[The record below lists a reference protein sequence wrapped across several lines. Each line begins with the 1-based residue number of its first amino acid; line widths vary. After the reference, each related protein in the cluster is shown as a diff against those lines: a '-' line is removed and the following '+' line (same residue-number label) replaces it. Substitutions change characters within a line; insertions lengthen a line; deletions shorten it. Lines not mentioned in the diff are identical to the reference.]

1 MTSNKIKVFAPAS
14 IANVS
19 CGFDIFGFALSGRQA
34 GIPELGDFVEVWFN
48 DAGKLIIESIT
59 GAEGLP
65 TEPELNVTTV
75 AAKAL
80 LDAVGEKRGV
90 SFSIQKTVMPG
101 SGLGSSSSAAV
112 AGAFAVNELLGN
124 PFTRKELLPFAGV
137 GEKLASNQ
145 LHFDNVAP
153 SLLGGFSVVR
163 CNKEMDVLSISYPKD
178 LWVVAAHQQIEIKTK
193 DAKHILGRTM
203 TISNAVIQW
212 GNVAG
217 LVLGLT
223 SNDYDLIGRSMVDM
237 LAEPKRSK
245 LIPHYDEAKEATLAA
260 GATGTNIAG
269 SGPTIFSFCR
279 GKEMAEKVMQAYK
292 KVFQPSGIEVN
303 YYQSQINPQGATRI

>member
-1 MTSNKIKVFAPAS
+1 MNKIKVFAPAS

-19 CGFDIFGFALSGRQA
+19 CGFDIFGFA
-34 GIPELGDFVEVWFN
+34 IPELGDFVEVWFN
-48 DAGKLIIESIT
+48 DAGKLIIESIS
-59 GAEGLP
+59 GADGLP

-75 AAKAL
+75 AAQAL
-80 LDAVGEKRGV
+80 LDAVGEKRGI
-90 SFSIQKTVMPG
+90 SFSIQKTVKPG

-124 PFTRKELLPFAGV
+124 PFTRKELLPFAGA

-153 SLLGGFSVVR
+153 SLLGGFCVVR
-163 CNKEMDVLSISYPKD
+163 SNVEMDVLSINYPKD
-178 LWVVAAHQQIEIKTK
+178 LWVVAAHPQVEIKTK
-193 DAKHILGRTM
+193 EAKRMLGQTM
-203 TISNAVIQW
+203 PISNAVIQW

-217 LVLGLT
+217 MVLGLT
-223 SNDYDLIGRSMVDM
+223 TNDYALLGRSMVDM

-260 GATGTNIAG
+260 GAIGTNIAG
-269 SGPTIFSFCR
+269 SGPTIFSFCQ
-279 GKEMAEKVMQAYK
+279 GKETAEKVIKTYK
-292 KVFQPSGIEVN
+292 KIFQSSGIEVN

>member
-1 MTSNKIKVFAPAS
+1 MTNNKIKVFAPAS

-19 CGFDIFGFALSGRQA
+19 CGFDVFGFA
-34 GIPELGDFVEVWFN
+34 IPKLGDFVEVWFN
-48 DAGKLIIESIT
+48 DTGKLIIESIT

-124 PFTRKELLPFAGV
+124 PFTRKELLPFAGA
-137 GEKLASNQ
+137 GEQLASNQ

-153 SLLGGFSVVR
+153 SLLGGFSVIR
-163 CNKEMDVLSISYPKD
+163 SNKEMDVLSISYPDD
-178 LWVVAAHQQIEIKTK
+178 LWIVAAHQQVEIKTK
-193 DAKHILGRTM
+193 QAKRMLGQTM
-203 TISNAVIQW
+203 PISNAVIQF

-217 LVLGLT
+217 LVLALT
-223 SNDYDLIGRSMVDM
+223 SHNYDLLGRSMVDM
-237 LAEPKRSK
+237 LAEPKRST
-245 LIPHYDEAKEATLAA
+245 LIPQYDEAKKATLAA
-260 GATGTNIAG
+260 GAIGTNIAG
-269 SGPTIFSFCR
+269 SGPTIFSFCK
-279 GKEMAEKVMQAYK
+279 GKESAQKVLQAYK
-292 KVFQPSGIEVN
+292 KVFQHANIKVN
-303 YYQSQINPQGATRI
+303 YYQFQINPQGAIRV

>member
-1 MTSNKIKVFAPAS
+1 MNNKIKVFAPAS

-19 CGFDIFGFALSGRQA
+19 CGFDIFGFAM
-34 GIPELGDFVEVWFN
+34 PELGDFVEVWFN
-48 DAGKLIIESIT
+48 DAGKLIIESIS
-59 GAEGLP
+59 GADGLS

-75 AAKAL
+75 AAQAI

-90 SFSIQKTVMPG
+90 SFNIQKTVKPG

-112 AGAFAVNELLGN
+112 AGAFAINELLGN
-124 PFTRKELLPFAGV
+124 PFTRRELLPFAGV

-163 CNKEMDVLSISYPKD
+163 SNEEMDVLSISYPED
-178 LWVVAAHQQIEIKTK
+178 LWVVAAHSQVEIKTK
-193 DAKHILGRTM
+193 QAKKMLGQTM
-203 TISNAVIQW
+203 SISNAVIQF

-217 LVLGLT
+217 LVLALT
-223 SNDYDLIGRSMVDM
+223 SNDYDLLGRSMVDM

-245 LIPHYDEAKEATLAA
+245 LIPHYKEAKEATLAA
-260 GATGTNIAG
+260 GAIGTNIAG
-269 SGPTIFSFCR
+269 SGPTIFSFCQ
-279 GKEMAEKVMQAYK
+279 GEESAK
-292 KVFQPSGIEVN
+292 KVLKAYQKVYASSGLEVN
-303 YYQSQINPQGATRI
+303 YYQSQINPEGAIRIK

>member
-1 MTSNKIKVFAPAS
+1 MNKIKVFAPAS

-19 CGFDIFGFALSGRQA
+19 CGFDIFGFAV
-34 GIPELGDFVEVWFN
+34 PNLGDFVEVWFN
-48 DAGKLIIESIT
+48 DTGKLIIESIS
-59 GAEGLP
+59 GADGLP
-65 TEPELNVTTV
+65 TEPELNVTT
-75 AAKAL
+75 AAAQAL

-90 SFSIQKTVMPG
+90 SFNIQKTVKPG

-124 PFTRKELLPFAGV
+124 PFTRRELLPFAGV

-163 CNKEMDVLSISYPKD
+163 SNEEMDVLSISYPED
-178 LWVVAAHQQIEIKTK
+178 LWVVAAHPQVEIKTK
-193 DAKHILGRTM
+193 DAKHMLGRTM
-203 TISNAVIQW
+203 SISNAVIQF

-217 LVLGLT
+217 LVLALT
-223 SNDYDLIGRSMVDM
+223 SSDYDLLGRSMVDM

-245 LIPHYDEAKEATLAA
+245 LIPHYDEVKKATLAA
-260 GATGTNIAG
+260 GAIGTNIAG
-269 SGPTIFSFCR
+269 SGPSIFSFCK
-279 GKEMAEKVMQAYK
+279 GEESAQKVMKAYK
-292 KVFQPSGIEVN
+292 KVYATSELEVN
-303 YYQSQINPQGATRI
+303 YYISKINPEGAKRVN

>member
-1 MTSNKIKVFAPAS
+1 MNKIKVFAPAS

-19 CGFDIFGFALSGRQA
+19 CGFDIFGFAVH
-34 GIPELGDFVEVWFN
+34 ELGDFVEVWFN
-48 DAGKLIIESIT
+48 DTGKLIIESIE
-59 GAEGLP
+59 GADGLP
-65 TEPELNVTTV
+65 IEPELNVTTV
-75 AAKAL
+75 AAQAL
-80 LDAVGEKRGV
+80 LDAIGEKRGV
-90 SFSIQKTVMPG
+90 SFSIQKTVKPG

-153 SLLGGFSVVR
+153 SLLGGFSVIR
-163 CNKEMDVLSISYPKD
+163 SNKEMDVLSISYPDD
-178 LWVVAAHQQIEIKTK
+178 LWIVAAHPQVEIKTK
-193 DAKHILGRTM
+193 DAKHMLGRTM
-203 TISNAVIQW
+203 SISNAVIQF

-223 SNDYDLIGRSMVDM
+223 SNDYKLIGRSMVDM

-245 LIPHYDEAKEATLAA
+245 LIPLYDEAKKATLLA
-260 GATGTNIAG
+260 GAIGTNIAG
-269 SGPTIFSFCR
+269 SGPTIFSFCQ
-279 GKEMAEKVMQAYK
+279 GEESSKKVIQAYK
-292 KVFQPSGIEVN
+292 EVYATSDLDVN
-303 YYQSQINPQGATRI
+303 YYLSKINPEGAKRVQ

>member
-1 MTSNKIKVFAPAS
+1 MDKIKVFAPAS

-19 CGFDIFGFALSGRQA
+19 CGFDIFGFAL
-34 GIPELGDFVEVWFN
+34 PDLGDFVEVWFN
-48 DAGKLIIESIT
+48 KEGKLIIESIE

-65 TEPELNVTTV
+65 LEPALNVTTV

-90 SFSIQKTVMPG
+90 TFSIKKTVKPG

-124 PFTRKELLPFAGV
+124 PYTKQALLPFAGV
-137 GEKLASNQ
+137 GEQLASNQ

-163 CNKEMDVLSISYPKD
+163 SNPEMDVLSINYPTD
-178 LWVVAAHQQIEIKTK
+178 LWVVAAHPQVEIKTK
-193 DAKHILGRTM
+193 DAKHMLGRSM
-203 TISNAVIQW
+203 SISNAVIQF

-223 SNDYDLIGRSMVDM
+223 SSDYKLIGRSMVDM

-245 LIPHYDEAKEATLAA
+245 LIPLYAEAKKATLAA
-260 GATGTNIAG
+260 GAIGTNIAG
-269 SGPTIFSFCR
+269 SGPTIFSFCQ
-279 GKEMAEKVMQAYK
+279 GEASAKKVMNAHKEVYQK
-292 KVFQPSGIEVN
+292 SDLEVN
-303 YYQSQINPQGATRI
+303 YYLSQINPEGAKRIS